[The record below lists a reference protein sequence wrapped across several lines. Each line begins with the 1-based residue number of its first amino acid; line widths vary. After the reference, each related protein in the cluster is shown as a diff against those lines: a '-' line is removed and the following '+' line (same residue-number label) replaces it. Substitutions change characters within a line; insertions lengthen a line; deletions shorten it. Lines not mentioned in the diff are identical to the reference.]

1 MQIAMDD
8 VQVEGRRSP
17 MLEATTLTL
26 ASGECVLLA
35 GEPGHGHTALAL
47 VATGR
52 LAPYTGTVTLVDDDG
67 TTSTST
73 ADLRRVTAVV
83 DVPGISEPDEALTV
97 GDVVAEELSLAGQRS
112 LPGRAKRWLDAHD
125 LLDRRGDRV
134 DELHGALRTALLSSL
149 ASEREDVRFL
159 VLTLPDRHRSE
170 PSNWWSVAESLA
182 ALGYGVL
189 VQCTRSSAR
198 DLGADLPPARGDDAL
213 RAAPVEA
220 LRTRPAPAVGD
231 VPAVAGEPTVP
242 TVLGEPA
249 VPRVPAGPAGP
260 DGARTAGATEPAETT
275 DPTPTVAREAPGRH
289 QATTAPERAPE
300 PEPEPEPEPG
310 PDPGL
315 GQGRAAEA
323 APEPAADPAA
333 EPATDR
339 AADLAADPAAD
350 RAADPA
356 ADPAA
361 GPSPDE
367 GTDR

>member
-8 VQVEGRRSP
+8 VQVEGRRAP

-52 LAPYTGTVTLVDDDG
+52 LAPFTGTVTLVGDDG
-67 TTSTST
+67 TTTTET

-112 LPGRAKRWLDAHD
+112 LPGHAKKWLDAHD

-134 DELHGALRTALLSSL
+134 DELHGTLRTALLTSL
-149 ASEREDVRFL
+149 ASERADVRFL
-159 VLTLPDRHRSE
+159 VLTLPDRHGGE
-170 PSNWWSVAESLA
+170 PSGWWAVAESLA

-220 LRTRPAPAVGD
+220 LRTRPAPAE
-231 VPAVAGEPTVP
+231 VPDEQ
-242 TVLGEPA
+242 PA
-249 VPRVPAGPAGP
+249 
-260 DGARTAGATEPAETT
+260 DDTEPDLAPVETT
-275 DPTPTVAREAPGRH
+275 DPTTLFDRAEPGRH
-289 QATTAPERAPE
+289 RADAVPE
-300 PEPEPEPEPG
+300 PEVVSGPPDGPEPG
-310 PDPGL
+310 PRVEPPDG
-315 GQGRAAEA
+315 
-323 APEPAADPAA
+323 PEPGPRVEPPDGPDPV
-333 EPATDR
+333 TDEEV
-339 AADLAADPAAD
+339 D
-350 RAADPA
+350 R
-356 ADPAA
+356 
-361 GPSPDE
+361 
-367 GTDR
+367 